1 MDDRNRMNDRQNE
14 NRRMDGSGSYS
25 GRGNE
30 NMPIARETM
39 PMNYRDDYRDIYRGY
54 RMDRMHKNEPNI
66 FKNDQNYK
74 QYNDA
79 DEVFECIIQHL
90 TKGVKFHDKMM
101 DLYGFMGLYGFKK
114 MHEYQY
120 LCESMERRQAK
131 CYVLDNMNLLIKEK
145 CDEKGLEFIPEAWYN
160 MRRGEITS
168 DDKKRYVGPSFQGY
182 KQWEEE
188 TKELL
193 SYCANE
199 LMYMGRM
206 ADFNEV
212 MEMVEDVNEEIQH
225 LEKVILKL
233 KSVDYDMQYVL
244 DMQDEIEEKYNKKI
258 DELFAEKMEEDKVK
272 RKHKMKYSVEE
283 QYQRRSSRTGRY
295 TR

>member
-1 MDDRNRMNDRQNE
+1 MDDRNRMAQQEPRREYRQNE
-14 NRRMDGSGSYS
+14 NMPMVQNG
-25 GRGNE
+25 
-30 NMPIARETM
+30 NMPM
-39 PMNYRDDYRDIYRGY
+39 DYRNDYRDIYRGY
-54 RMDRMHKNEPNI
+54 RMDRMHQKEPNI
-66 FKNDQNYK
+66 FKNEQNYRK
-74 QYNDA
+74 FNDP

-120 LCESMERRQAK
+120 LCESMERRQVK
-131 CYVLDNMNLLIKEK
+131 CYVLDNMNLLVKDK
-145 CDEKGLEFIPEAWYN
+145 CDEKGLEFIPQAWYT
-160 MRRGEITS
+160 MARGDITS
-168 DDKKRYVGPSFQGY
+168 DDKKRYVGPSFKGY
-182 KQWEEE
+182 EQWEEE

-199 LMYMGRM
+199 LMYMGQM

-225 LEKVILKL
+225 LEKLILKL
-233 KSVDYDMQYVL
+233 QSVDYDMQYVL
-244 DMQDEIEEKYNKKI
+244 DMQEEMEQKYQKKI
-258 DELFAEKMEEDKVK
+258 DELFEEKMQEDKIK
-272 RKHKMKYSVEE
+272 RKHKTKYSMEE

-295 TR
+295 MR